1 MPDFGAKNSL
11 FSCKK
16 HHSGKKCPLI
26 RNVSEEIAI
35 TSEEMMITS
44 EEILINS
51 ELIVIVSEEKKRHPF
66 AWIPLAMGLYY
77 LEQPHLK

>member
-1 MPDFGAKNSL
+1 MEKKIYIYLL
-11 FSCKK
+11 FFVALIR
-16 HHSGKKCPLI
+16 KKCRLI

>member
-1 MPDFGAKNSL
+1 MPIN
-11 FSCKK
+11 
-16 HHSGKKCPLI
+16 
-26 RNVSEEIAI
+26 SEEINRKNARFWGKKQPFFMQK
-35 TSEEMMITS
+35 TSFREEMPFNSEEMP
-44 EEILINS
+44 INS

>member
-1 MPDFGAKNSL
+1 
-11 FSCKK
+11 
-16 HHSGKKCPLI
+16 
-26 RNVSEEIAI
+26 
-35 TSEEMMITS
+35 MMITS